1 VPGFNF
7 LIGPQL
13 SFLTSTTN
21 TYTDGM
27 PQDHYNFGTSNTLLG
42 GVFGVSFDI
51 TPVIELRAR
60 YTIDLSSNYDSDG
73 YDYRNQ
79 VWQIGLGFRI
89 Q

>member
-1 VPGFNF
+1 
-7 LIGPQL
+7 
-13 SFLTSTTN
+13 
-21 TYTDGM
+21 
-27 PQDHYNFGTSNTLLG
+27 LLG